1 MQVEVIDNS
10 AKVLA
15 AFKRQCLLGLKSI
28 GQEAE
33 GYAKEDCPVDT
44 SRLRSS
50 ISNKVEEGEKAV
62 YIGTNVEYAVYVEYR
77 DNVYHPVGKAH
88 FLRDAATTHGEHY
101 KAIMEAALKAG
112 S

>member
-1 MQVEVIDNS
+1 MQITLKDNS
-10 AKVLA
+10 PQFLS
-15 AFKRQCLLGLKSI
+15 AFERQCVLGLKAI

-33 GYAKEDCPVDT
+33 GYAKADCPVDT

-50 ISNKVEEGEKAV
+50 ISNKVDEGEKAA

-77 DNVYHPVGKAH
+77 DNVHHPVGKAH
-88 FLRDAATTHGEHY
+88 FLRDAATTHSAHY
-101 KAIMEAALKAG
+101 KSIMESALKAG